1 MTVKLIT
8 GGLVTLAGI
17 GALAMTA
24 QAQPADTSNYA
35 GDTVRIENFIG
46 RVEVRTGGSGIQV
59 EVQNPGDAADDPTWS
74 PAGSGVAIDGGQR
87 VRNLNCRTRDD
98 EVFIGRWRNS
108 RSINEYPVLIITA
121 PDTVNFSIDDS
132 AFVGTAGDLGAM
144 DLSMNSCGHFSAGEV
159 AGDARIRI
167 NGSGDIDLDG
177 IGGNAVLNV
186 NGSGDIE
193 AGDIAGDATIDI
205 NGSGDIEAGDVGGG
219 TEIDINGS
227 GDVELGRL
235 AGLDI
240 DISGS
245 GDVEAAAVNGGFRTS
260 ISGSGDVL
268 VRGGRAEP
276 FEAYINGS
284 GDIAFRGT
292 AVNVTVR
299 ESGGGDVDIR
309 EVEGN
314 IDWRR
319 NGRSILR
326 VGSTD

>member
-1 MTVKLIT
+1 MSIKLIT

-24 QAQPADTSNYA
+24 SAQPVANTNYA
-35 GDTVRIENFIG
+35 GDTVSIENFIG

-59 EVQNPGDAADDPTWS
+59 QVQNPGDAAADPVLS
-74 PAGSGVAIDGGQR
+74 GAGNGVAIDGGQR
-87 VRNLNCRTRDD
+87 IRNLNCRTRNN
-98 EVFIGRWRNS
+98 EVFIGRRMSS
-108 RSINEYPVLIITA
+108 RSINEYPLLIITA
-121 PDTVNFSIDDS
+121 PETVNVAIDDS
-132 AFVGTAGDLGAM
+132 AFVGTAGDLGSI
-144 DLSMNSCGHFSAGEV
+144 DLSMSSCGRFSAGEI
-159 AGDARIRI
+159 ARDASIRI
-167 NGSGDIDLDG
+167 NGSGDVDVRG
-177 IGGNAVLNV
+177 IGGDAILNI

-193 AGDIAGDATIDI
+193 AGDISGDVELDI
-205 NGSGDIEAGDVGGG
+205 NGSGDIEAGAVGGL
-219 TEIDINGS
+219 TQIDINGS
-227 GDVELGRL
+227 GDIELGRL
-235 AGLDI
+235 AGLEI

-245 GDVEAAAVNGGFRTS
+245 GDVEAASVNGVFRTT

-276 FEAYINGS
+276 FTAHINGS

-299 ESGGGDVDIR
+299 ESGGGDVDIQ
-309 EVEGN
+309 EIEGS